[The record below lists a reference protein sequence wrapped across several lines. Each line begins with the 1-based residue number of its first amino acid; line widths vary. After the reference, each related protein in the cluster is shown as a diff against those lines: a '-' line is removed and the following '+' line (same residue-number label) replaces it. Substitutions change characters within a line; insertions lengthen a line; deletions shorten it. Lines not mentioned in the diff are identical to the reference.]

1 MVKPPNH
8 HDDSDANAIHRLAQ
22 GNLDALGPLY
32 ERYGGEVRSLLLRTE
47 PSLGRAGADDLC
59 QEVFLTLVD
68 TVNRYEHQGKLKSWL
83 YGIAVR
89 KARAW
94 RRRRWVRVV
103 LGQRHGTAVSGV
115 AIQSDRLEERVS
127 ARQRIETA
135 LAILPNTQREVIV
148 LRMIEGL
155 SGEETAQVL
164 GISENAVG
172 TRLHRAR
179 ATMGAMT

>member
-1 MVKPPNH
+1 
-8 HDDSDANAIHRLAQ
+8 
-22 GNLDALGPLY
+22 
-32 ERYGGEVRSLLLRTE
+32 
-47 PSLGRAGADDLC
+47 
-59 QEVFLTLVD
+59 
-68 TVNRYEHQGKLKSWL
+68 
-83 YGIAVR
+83 
-89 KARAW
+89 
-94 RRRRWVRVV
+94 
-103 LGQRHGTAVSGV
+103 VSGV